1 MKLQKALWL
10 PAVVAALSGVAT
22 TANAAGTT
30 AGTTISNTASV
41 DYAVGSAAQT
51 TVDSNQV
58 DFLVDLKVSFSL
70 TRISTTTY
78 ASSNDG
84 AAMTVAGYTI
94 TNTGNAPTS
103 FAIHTPDGSQAA
115 GTTVAVDSLY
125 TPTANPVTDTINLPA
140 NTLTYWASADTT
152 LDGADTNITANT
164 LSAGV
169 HTVSSLGN
177 LVAEDGDLSIFVTM
191 TDDGFT
197 GIDKD
202 IAAILSTVY
211 GYQAEVSGALV
222 DLDKSN
228 QDPTDGTSTDDNGV
242 ADSASTVQIVYADT
256 GANNT
261 ETVND
266 AVELVF
272 PKIVVTKTSAVIS
285 DPINGASADAKAIP
299 GAVVRYTLAA
309 ENVGRAAATS
319 VVLTDAV
326 PANTT
331 SITDTVTFD
340 DGTGAATQT
349 DTADADATTVA
360 TGTVTVDLDSVAAG
374 ATETVTFDVTID

>member
-22 TANAAGTT
+22 SANAAGTT

-70 TRISTTTY
+70 TRIATTTY

-94 TNTGNAPTS
+94 TNTGNAPAS

-115 GTTVAVDSLY
+115 GTTVAVNSLY

-152 LDGADTNITANT
+152 LDGADTNITANS

-177 LVAEDGDLSIFVTM
+177 LVAADGDLSIFVTM

-261 ETVND
+261 ETIND

-272 PKIVVTKTSAVIS
+272 PKIVVTKTSAVVS

-309 ENVGRAAATS
+309 ENVGRAAAIS

-326 PANTT
+326 PASTT

-340 DGTGAATQT
+340 DGTGASTQT
-349 DTADADATTVA
+349 DTADTDATTVA
-360 TGTVTVDLDSVAAG
+360 TGTVTVNLDSVAAG